1 MCIRKIFTSNKKEND
16 DILILKGIYRW
27 SPSSIVRRRIKNTI
41 KNIKKNEKKV
51 LNMNI
56 EFTDINTID
65 ESPEIYKH
73 AQEICTMFD
82 ETRDSDT
89 QIVTKIDISK
99 YRDNIIRIDKL
110 IKLSTKEG
118 VLFWGALNRYT
129 IAIVQIE
136 DENVEKYLLYKHTA
150 DGMELIK
157 SFKKITVY
165 MNNDNK

>member
-1 MCIRKIFTSNKKEND
+1 
-16 DILILKGIYRW
+16 
-27 SPSSIVRRRIKNTI
+27 
-41 KNIKKNEKKV
+41 
-51 LNMNI
+51 MNI
-56 EFTDINTID
+56 ELTDINTMD
-65 ESPEIYKH
+65 ESAEIYKH

-99 YRDNIIRIDKL
+99 YRDRIIRIDKL

-157 SFKKITVY
+157 SFKRITIH
-165 MNNDNK
+165 MNNNNK

>member
-1 MCIRKIFTSNKKEND
+1 MCIRKIFTCNKKEND
-16 DILILKGIYRW
+16 DILILKDLYRW
-27 SPSSIVRRRIKNTI
+27 SVSSIVRRRIKNTI
-41 KNIKKNEKKV
+41 KNIKKNEKEV
-51 LNMNI
+51 LKMNI
-56 EFTDINTID
+56 ELTDINTID
-65 ESPEIYKH
+65 ESAEIYKH

-129 IAIVQIE
+129 IAIVHIE
-136 DENVEKYLLYKHTA
+136 DENVEK
-150 DGMELIK
+150 I
-157 SFKKITVY
+157 SII
-165 MNNDNK
+165 

>member
-27 SPSSIVRRRIKNTI
+27 SPSSIVRRRI

-99 YRDNIIRIDKL
+99 YRDRIIRIDKL

-118 VLFWGALNRYT
+118 VLFWGTLNRYT

>member
-1 MCIRKIFTSNKKEND
+1 
-16 DILILKGIYRW
+16 
-27 SPSSIVRRRIKNTI
+27 
-41 KNIKKNEKKV
+41 
-51 LNMNI
+51 MNI

-110 IKLSTKEG
+110 IKLSIKEG

-157 SFKKITVY
+157 SFKRITIH
-165 MNNDNK
+165 MNNNNK

>member
-1 MCIRKIFTSNKKEND
+1 MK
-16 DILILKGIYRW
+16 
-27 SPSSIVRRRIKNTI
+27 
-41 KNIKKNEKKV
+41 KKV
-51 LNMNI
+51 LLGQNPIVVQAALKIVHGFYEKLTDYEKLQLKQLDLI
-56 EFTDINTID
+56 EHKNVYFENGQWVGYIRNVI
-65 ESPEIYKH
+65 
-73 AQEICTMFD
+73 TMFD

-129 IAIVQIE
+129 IAIVRIE
-136 DENVEKYLLYKHTA
+136 DENIEKYLLYKHTA

-157 SFKKITVY
+157 TFKKITVHI
-165 MNNDNK
+165 NNDNK